1 MVAAADW
8 GQYGRVL
15 VLIDAANISKSTLRA
30 RYKVNYRKLA
40 REFQKKT
47 RLVELRFYSA
57 EFETPAHRDFVRSL
71 QRFGYQ
77 VVGKPVKEI
86 RTGKAQVI
94 RKANFDVEM
103 AVDAMEML
111 DSYDTLVL
119 FSGDSDFAYLVRH
132 LQSKGKQVVVCA
144 MRHNVARELVATA
157 DLYRDIRRL
166 VPEALKKIQ

>member
-1 MVAAADW
+1 VVAAIDW
-8 GQYGRVL
+8 SQYGRVL
-15 VLIDAANISKSTLRA
+15 VLIDAANIGKSTLRA
-30 RYKVNYRKLA
+30 RYKVSYRKLA
-40 REFQKKT
+40 RIFQKRT
-47 RLVELRFYSA
+47 RLVGLRFYSA
-57 EFETPAHRDFVRSL
+57 EFETGAHRDFIRSL

-77 VVGKPVKEI
+77 VVSKPVKEI
-86 RTGKAQVI
+86 RTGKTLVI

-119 FSGDSDFAYLVRH
+119 FSGDNDFAYLLRH
-132 LQSKGKQVVVCA
+132 LQSKRKQVVVSA

-166 VPEALKKIQ
+166 IPEALKKI